1 MAERLTSRTGGQC
14 VVDTLRAQGIDR
26 VFGVPGE
33 SFLPILDA
41 LHDAP
46 GIGFTVCRQ
55 EGGAAMMAEADGK
68 LTGRPGVALVTRAPG
83 ATNASSGVHVAMQD
97 STPMLL
103 LIGQIARGE
112 RDREAFQ
119 EIDVAAV
126 FRPLAKWAA
135 EVDRAERLPEYLG
148 RAFRVAM
155 QGRPGPV
162 VLGLPE
168 DVLTATAQ
176 VRDIPWIAPVRPHPD
191 PDAMQGLRDRLATAA
206 RPLIIVGGGDWSAE
220 AGRDIAAFAE
230 ANDLPVACAFRR
242 QHHVDNAH
250 PGFAGDLGL
259 GANPDLVQ
267 RVRDADLLLVVGARL
282 NAVTTGDYTRPAPPL
297 AGQTLIHVHPDA
309 GELGKVYQPDL
320 AIQAGSAP
328 FAAAARALD
337 PIAEPPWRG
346 AAAAAHAA
354 YADWQTPRPIP
365 GPVQMGEI
373 VAWLRERLPDDA
385 ILCNGAGNY
394 AGFVHRYY
402 RFRCYDTQLA
412 PTSGS
417 MGYGVPAA
425 IAAKLRCPDRPV
437 LAFAGD
443 GCVQMTGQE
452 LGTAVQAGAAIV
464 VIVVDNG
471 IYGTIRMHQ
480 ERQYPGRVSGT
491 DLGNPDFV
499 ALALA
504 YGAHAESVTTTDGFA
519 PAFERALDAE
529 RPALLHVRLNPE
541 AITPAATLAG
551 IRQTARQTSG

>member
-1 MAERLTSRTGGQC
+1 MADTPSPRTGGRI
-14 VVDTLRAQGIDR
+14 VVDTLRTQGIGR
-26 VFGVPGE
+26 LFGVPGE

-46 GIGFTVCRQ
+46 GIAFTVCRQ

-103 LIGQIARGE
+103 LVGQIARGE

-119 EIDVAAV
+119 ELDYRRV
-126 FRPLAKWAA
+126 FAPLAKWAA
-135 EVDRAERLPEYLG
+135 EVDDADRLPEYLG
-148 RAFRVAM
+148 RACRVAM

-162 VLGLPE
+162 VLALPE
-168 DVLTATAQ
+168 DVLAATAS
-176 VRDIPWIAPVRPHPD
+176 VADIPWVEPVRPHPAQA
-191 PDAMQGLRDRLATAA
+191 AMTALRARLAVAE
-206 RPLIIVGGGDWSAE
+206 RPLMIVGGGDWTAE

-242 QHHVDNAH
+242 QHHIDNAH
-250 PGFAGDLGL
+250 PCFAGDLGL
-259 GANPDLVQ
+259 GANPALVQ
-267 RVRDADLLLVVGARL
+267 RVREADLLLVVGARL
-282 NAVTTGDYTRPAPPL
+282 DSITTGDYTRPVPPVP
-297 AGQTLIHVHPDA
+297 ARTLIHVHPDA

-320 AIQAGSAP
+320 AIQAGSAA

-337 PIAEPPWRG
+337 PIGDPPWRG
-346 AAAAAHAA
+346 AGAAAHAA
-354 YADWQTPRPIP
+354 YADWRTPRSIP
-365 GPVQMGEI
+365 GDVQMGE
-373 VAWLRERLPDDA
+373 VVTWLRERLPDDA
-385 ILCNGAGNY
+385 IICNGAGNY

-402 RFRCYDTQLA
+402 RFRRYGTQLA

-425 IAAKLRCPDRPV
+425 VAAKLRRPETPV
-437 LAFAGD
+437 IAFAGD
-443 GCVQMTGQE
+443 GCFQMTGQE

-480 ERQYPGRVSGT
+480 DRQYPGRVSGT
-491 DLGNPDFV
+491 GLGNPDFV
-499 ALALA
+499 ALAHA
-504 YGAHAESVTTTDGFA
+504 YGAHAEPVTTTDGFA
-519 PAFERALDAE
+519 PAFERALAAA
-529 RPALLHVRLNPE
+529 RPALLHVRLDPE
-541 AITPAATLAG
+541 AITPATTLSA
-551 IRQTARQTSG
+551 IRETARGGS